1 MWYNGHQGSKLFAFS
16 VTNFFW
22 HWNFGQ
28 SCHLAFFVFDMCA
41 ICFFVWNCAE
51 VSAITVKNDE
61 KECIDRLITV
71 SPCG

>member
-16 VTNFFW
+16 VTNFLASEFW
-22 HWNFGQ
+22 AIVSFG
-28 SCHLAFFVFDMCA
+28 FFVFDMCA

-51 VSAITVKNDE
+51 ISAITVKNDE